1 MSLAPRGCRLG
12 GRETLK
18 SWIVVCI
25 VWVVGI
31 KSNTKKAQLGKKLNK
46 ASKQTNKKINLTK
59 YLFFRELLVIVFPFN
74 QLIGKLR

>member
-31 KSNTKKAQLGKKLNK
+31 KSNTRTAQLGKNK
-46 ASKQTNKKINLTK
+46 QSKQTNKQINLTK
-59 YLFFRELLVIVFPFN
+59 YLFFAELLVILFPFN